1 VRRRPLICHPDRSVP
16 GFPVELVGV
25 GEAHAAFLT
34 ESRTRS
40 HGWSHVQEIR
50 VGMTKGRGTAHL
62 SSRTEGWTGGRRLSA
77 IFIHLGEPQAHHTTP
92 VGMTKSRV
100 VVEVDGQNQ
109 HNSNHL
115 GFICPRSLQRIQQV
129 ALSPFAPMP
138 GTLEGA
144 APRLFRPMYAGAR
157 ETVQGSGLGCLHSCS
172 RSRTALGFLTYSVR
186 KACIGSTDAARL
198 AGMSA
203 ANIPDK
209 RRMAGP
215 NTRILGSFLL
225 TP

>member
-1 VRRRPLICHPDRSVP
+1 
-16 GFPVELVGV
+16 
-25 GEAHAAFLT
+25 
-34 ESRTRS
+34 
-40 HGWSHVQEIR
+40 
-50 VGMTKGRGTAHL
+50 
-62 SSRTEGWTGGRRLSA
+62 
-77 IFIHLGEPQAHHTTP
+77 
-92 VGMTKSRV
+92 
-100 VVEVDGQNQ
+100 VEVDGQTQ
-109 HNSNHL
+109 YNSNHP

-138 GTLEGA
+138 GTLKGA
-144 APRLFRPMYAGAR
+144 APRLFRPMYAGANMGHPSR
-157 ETVQGSGLGCLHSCS
+157 EVGWVACEAKADQGLPLRYC
-172 RSRTALGFLTYSVR
+172 YSVR